1 MEVNKERIVEA
12 ALFSAGRP
20 LRVSEIAGVTGMGA
34 ETVRKAVKSLMEE
47 YVSRDSAM
55 EIAKVGPK
63 YVMQLRDE
71 YARPA
76 EMLAKTE
83 VPKQYLKTAALI
95 AYHQPIKQSEL
106 VEMIGS
112 KGYEHVRELLGLGVI
127 RGKRYG
133 ATKILTTTTKF
144 VESFG
149 IDATQPEELKQWLEE
164 KVVSK

>member
-1 MEVNKERIVEA
+1 MKKERVVEA

-20 LRVSEIAGVTGMGA
+20 LRVSEIAQATDIGGD
-34 ETVRKAVKSLMEE
+34 TVRKAVKSLMKE
-47 YVSRDSAM
+47 YGTRDSAM
-55 EIAKVGPK
+55 EIAKVGAK

-71 YARPA
+71 YAQPA

-95 AYHQPIKQSEL
+95 AYHQPVKQSDL

-112 KGYEHVRELLGLGVI
+112 KGYEHVRELLKLGVI

-133 ATKILTTTTKF
+133 ATKILSTTTKF

-149 IDATQPEELKQWLEE
+149 IDATRPEELKQWLEE
-164 KVVSK
+164 KVGSK

>member
-1 MEVNKERIVEA
+1 MKKERVVEA

-20 LRVSEIAGVTGMGA
+20 LRVSEIAQVTDISA
-34 ETVRKAVKSLMEE
+34 DIVRKAVKTLMIE
-47 YVSRDSAM
+47 YGSRETAM

-71 YARPA
+71 YAQPA
-76 EMLAKTE
+76 ELLAKTE

-95 AYHQPIKQSEL
+95 AYHQPIKQSDL
-106 VEMIGS
+106 VELIGS
-112 KGYEHVRELLGLGVI
+112 KGYEHVRELLKLGVI

-149 IDATQPEELKQWLEE
+149 IDATRPEELKQWLEE
-164 KVVSK
+164 KVAAK